1 MKRLF
6 SALLIS
12 ALLLALLAG
21 CGGSSGGSAPSSG
34 DHIVTL
40 HLGDTDEQIGVADGA
55 RAAQP
60 EDPERE
66 GYVFAGWYADEGFT
80 EKFVFSTKI
89 EADTD
94 VYARWLACATF
105 EAEDLIMDDLS
116 GPGYS
121 GGSSD
126 YDMIIKDRWEA
137 GASGGKF
144 VSYLY
149 AKYDST
155 QYNTTL
161 EFHVTSDAAVSDA
174 ALILRLSA
182 EYADITINGDMY
194 EVLVN
199 GTKIGYDDITFEGA
213 AAATDEGGLL
223 PFADYTI
230 SSGIS
235 LKAGDNVIT
244 LRTANTE
251 KQGSGGTMNSTAPIV
266 DCIKLAAE
274 NATLT
279 WTPGFSTTDE

>member
-1 MKRLF
+1 MKRF
-6 SALLIS
+6 FA
-12 ALLLALLAG
+12 AAVGLLLLVMLLAG
-21 CGGSSGGSAPSSG
+21 CGGAN
-34 DHIVTL
+34 HTVTL
-40 HLGDTDEQIGVADGA
+40 HLGDGDEEISVKDGA

-60 EDPERE
+60 ENPERE
-66 GYVFAGWYADEGFT
+66 GYVFSGWYADESFS
-80 EKFVFSTKI
+80 EKFSFSTVI
-89 EADTD
+89 GQDTE

-105 EAEDLIMDDLS
+105 EAEDLIMDELS

-149 AKYDST
+149 AKYDSA

-161 EFHVTSDAAVSDA
+161 EFHVTSDVAVSDA
-174 ALILRLSA
+174 VLILRLSA

-199 GTKIGYDDITFEGA
+199 GTKIGYDNITFEGA
-213 AAATDEGGLL
+213 VAAQDAESLL

-230 SSGIS
+230 STGVA
-235 LKAGDNVIT
+235 LVAGDNVIT

-251 KQGSGGTMNSTAPIV
+251 RQGSGGTMNSTAPLV
-266 DCIKLAAE
+266 DCVKIAAE

-279 WTPGFSTTDE
+279 WTPGYSTTEE